1 MSGLEFATSSII
13 WIDSKIVIVNV
24 YLFIFIFYFINVDDM
39 GKI

>member
-1 MSGLEFATSSII
+1 MSGLKFATSSII

-24 YLFIFIFYFINVDDM
+24 FILFYFINVDDM